1 LDKVDFLSLG
11 VFNDYDIMCDSL
23 CKVFKD
29 VAKSEI
35 AKDEEGNVLYFI

>member
-1 LDKVDFLSLG
+1 VHARSLG
-11 VFNDYDIMCDSL
+11 VFNDYDQLCNEL